1 VAAAVV
7 VDELCRI
14 GVDELD
20 VDGMALIAISDH
32 GDRVTLASSG
42 PFSTRVAE
50 LQMTTG
56 EGPGLDAFT
65 IRRPVLGPDMST
77 TAAARR
83 WPGFAASAVEIGVR
97 AVFAI
102 PLQAGVIC
110 CGTLQLH
117 RQHPGPLTPRQLRDA
132 LTLAE
137 AGLWALLEA
146 RAGVPPDQPSE
157 PFGGGQD
164 EVFQASGMISV
175 QLSAGVDE
183 ALVRLRAHAYA
194 HDRSIADVA
203 HDVIARRIR
212 FERTPELG

>member
-1 VAAAVV
+1 MAAAVV
-7 VDELCRI
+7 VDELCRTA
-14 GVDELD
+14 VDVLD
-20 VDGMALIAISDH
+20 VDGAALIVISDQ
-32 GDRVTLASSG
+32 GDQVTLAGSD
-42 PFSTRVAE
+42 PLSTRVAE

-56 EGPGLDAFT
+56 EGPSLDAFT
-65 IRRPVLGPDMST
+65 IRRPVQGPDLST

-83 WPGFAASAVEIGVR
+83 WPRFAASAVEIGVP

-102 PLQAGVIC
+102 PLQAGAIC

-132 LTLAE
+132 LALAE
-137 AGLWALLEA
+137 AALWALLEA
-146 RAGVPPDQPSE
+146 RAGVPTDQPSE

-175 QLSAGVDE
+175 QLNTGVDE

-194 HDRSIADVA
+194 HDRSTADVA
-203 HDVIARRIR
+203 HDVITRRIR
-212 FERTPELG
+212 FEQEPELG

>member
-7 VDELCRI
+7 ADELCRS
-14 GVDELD
+14 GVDALD
-20 VDGMALIAISDH
+20 VDGAALIAISDH

-42 PFSTRVAE
+42 PLSTRVAE

-65 IRRPVLGPDMST
+65 IRRPVLGPDLSDHSRG
-77 TAAARR
+77 AALARVR
-83 WPGFAASAVEIGVR
+83 RVRGRDRGARGVR
-97 AVFAI
+97 HSA
-102 PLQAGVIC
+102 AGWAIC

-146 RAGVPPDQPSE
+146 RAGVPADQPSE

-175 QLSAGVDE
+175 QLGAGVDE

-212 FERTPELG
+212 FERAPELR